1 MVDSSHEEIPERD
14 QVVLKK
20 KPERKESDN
29 PSQEAYETSD
39 FGGPEPKKNNEEQA
53 GVYFD
58 GEFTENQQP
67 AGKQR
72 LKEPRKAEAE
82 EEEEKS
88 YIVRPLRTCL
98 RRRTC
103 KIIRRRLILTIL

>member
-58 GEFTENQQP
+58 GEFTENQQR

-82 EEEEKS
+82 EEEEKGGEPKGFGFGGS
-88 YIVRPLRTCL
+88 GDPGQKKEGDDVCI
-98 RRRTC
+98 
-103 KIIRRRLILTIL
+103 